1 MTEGYLVPDL
11 PSGGFFREEETVKR
25 SRFIVTVG
33 RAASPEAAHAFIE
46 KIREEHSQ
54 ATHNCW
60 AFNAGEPGSTAQ
72 VGASDDGE
80 PKGTAGRPM
89 LTAVL
94 HSGIGEVVVVVTRY
108 FGGILLGTGGLVRA
122 YQGSAQLG
130 LEKVPTRARE
140 VLIRCLVSMDTA
152 HDGIFQNLLRAA
164 RGQIVTS
171 DYRFDA
177 SYEILV
183 PEPEVEGLSQDWPV
197 LRRVKRFLSGLRKKR
212 FKAAEPSIRLH
223 SFADSLLSAEPEWRL
238 RRIQSR

>member
-11 PSGGFFREEETVKR
+11 PPGGFFRAEDTIKR

-33 RAASPEAAHAFIE
+33 RAATPEEAHAFIE
-46 KIREEHSQ
+46 RIRAEHSQ

-94 HSGIGEVVVVVTRY
+94 HGGVGEVVVVVTRY

-122 YQGSAQLG
+122 YQGTTQLG
-130 LEKVPTRARE
+130 LEQLPKRQRE
-140 VLIRCLVSMDTA
+140 VLVRCLVSMDTA
-152 HDGIFQNLLRAA
+152 VDGVFQNLLRAA
-164 RGQIVTS
+164 NGRIVTS

-183 PEPEVEGLSQDWPV
+183 PENAVDELEAGLARATAGEA
-197 LRRVKRFLSGLRKKR
+197 LF
-212 FKAAEPSIRLH
+212 ERLEEE
-223 SFADSLLSAEPEWRL
+223 AV
-238 RRIQSR
+238 

>member
-94 HSGIGEVVVVVTRY
+94 HSGIG
-108 FGGILLGTGGLVRA
+108 GILLGTGGLVRA

-183 PEPEVEGLSQDWPV
+183 PEPEVEGLE
-197 LRRVKRFLSGLRKKR
+197 SGLARATAGEAL
-212 FKAAEPSIRLH
+212 FERLEEE
-223 SFADSLLSAEPEWRL
+223 AV
-238 RRIQSR
+238 

>member
-122 YQGSAQLG
+122 YQGTAKLG
-130 LEKVPTRARE
+130 LETVPTRERE
-140 VLIRCLVSMDTA
+140 VLVRYVVSMDPA
-152 HDGIFQNLLRAA
+152 FDGSFQNLA
-164 RGQIVTS
+164 RQLGVVIVSS

-177 SYEILV
+177 SYELLV
-183 PEPEVEGLSQDWPV
+183 PEASA
-197 LRRVKRFLSGLRKKR
+197 RKLESEL
-212 FKAAEPSIRLH
+212 A
-223 SFADSLLSAEPEWRL
+223 
-238 RRIQSR
+238 RITMGEALVDRQEEEAV

>member
-183 PEPEVEGLSQDWPV
+183 PEPEVEGLESG
-197 LRRVKRFLSGLRKKR
+197 LARATAGGLRKKR
-212 FKAAEPSIRLH
+212 FKAAEQSIRLH

>member
-72 VGASDDGE
+72 
-80 PKGTAGRPM
+80 
-89 LTAVL
+89 
-94 HSGIGEVVVVVTRY
+94 VVVVVTRY

-183 PEPEVEGLSQDWPV
+183 PEPEV
-197 LRRVKRFLSGLRKKR
+197 
-212 FKAAEPSIRLH
+212 
-223 SFADSLLSAEPEWRL
+223 
-238 RRIQSR
+238 